1 MSKISFV
8 NLLFLLA
15 VYGLLQMTKKKGGR
29 GEGGAICREVK
40 YEFFTSGDLAE
51 NEHRILN

>member
-15 VYGLLQMTKKKGGR
+15 ACSLLQMTKKEG
-29 GEGGAICREVK
+29 GEGVCREVK
-40 YEFFTSGDLAE
+40 HEFFMSGDLAE
-51 NEHRILN
+51 NEHRIVN